1 MHICKPKFD
10 NNRPTNLVA
19 AAISMD
25 PKIKSSQ
32 IQENAVFTV
41 IQKRKSWNEVE
52 KVAKQVT
59 DKRAILNETILDN
72 RPQTIDTTLWRRL

>member
-10 NNRPTNLVA
+10 NNRPTNLA
-19 AAISMD
+19 AVAISMD

-32 IQENAVFTV
+32 IQGNAILTV

-59 DKRAILNETILDN
+59 DKRAILNDTILDN
-72 RPQTIDTTLWRRL
+72 RPQTTDTTLWRRL

>member
-1 MHICKPKFD
+1 MHIFKPKFD
-10 NNRPTNLVA
+10 NNRPTNLAA

-32 IQENAVFTV
+32 IQGNAILTV
-41 IQKRKSWNEVE
+41 IEKRKSWNEVE

-72 RPQTIDTTLWRRL
+72 RPQTTDATLWRRL

>member
-32 IQENAVFTV
+32 IQGNASLTV
-41 IQKRKSWNEVE
+41 IQKRNSWNEVE
-52 KVAKQVT
+52 KVVKQVT
-59 DKRAILNETILDN
+59 DKRAILNETIVDN

>member
-32 IQENAVFTV
+32 IQGNANLTV
-41 IQKRKSWNEVE
+41 IQKRNSWNEVE

-59 DKRAILNETILDN
+59 DKRVILNETIVDN